1 MLPLIR
7 NLATTLRARWAVREP
22 RPTNILELLAL
33 LALLGFLD
41 PMSEAVALIERKMR
55 AAGLSDVAIQA
66 FLFQYQ
72 KLLGND
78 TGLIPEAAIEP
89 IDQLPKLDERELP
102 ESIGSYLRQT
112 LVLKLNGGL
121 GTSMGLEKA
130 KSLLRVRSELSFLD
144 IIVRQFLYL
153 RATTAPGLALY
164 FMNSF
169 STSEDTLQSLQGYPE
184 LGDPKLMELLQN
196 RVPKIDKGSLLPIS
210 WPQNPSLEW
219 CPPGHADLY
228 ICLFGTGLLERL
240 LAARK
245 KYLFVS
251 NADNLGATLD
261 ANLLRFFAESEAPF
275 LMEVTRRTPS
285 DRKGGHLARRLDTHR
300 LLLRESA
307 QCPEEDMADFQDIE
321 RHRYFNTNNLWI
333 RLDRLFEELTR
344 GAGFIPLPLIRNE
357 KTVDPRDK
365 KSPKVFQLEAA
376 MGAAVEC
383 FEGAAAVEV
392 PRSRF
397 SPVKTT
403 SDLLAVRSDAYE
415 VDKSFRVGLRP
426 ERGGVPPKVELSDDY
441 KLVDQLEELVAAGVP
456 SLVRSRSLA
465 VKGRW
470 RFSEGIE
477 IVGDVRFENGSGA
490 VKTVEPGLYEDCV
503 VEG

>member
-1 MLPLIR
+1 
-7 NLATTLRARWAVREP
+7 
-22 RPTNILELLAL
+22 
-33 LALLGFLD
+33 
-41 PMSEAVALIERKMR
+41 MSEGIALIEKKMR
-55 AAGLSDVAIQA
+55 SAGLSEVATQA

-72 KLLGND
+72 KLLDND
-78 TGLIPEAAIEP
+78 TGLIPEEAIEP
-89 IDQLPKLDERELP
+89 IAQLPLLDEREAM
-102 ESIGSYLRQT
+102 GDYLHQT

-130 KSLLRVRSELSFLD
+130 KSLLRVRGALTFLD
-144 IIVRQFLYL
+144 IIVKQFLHL
-153 RATTAPGLALY
+153 RASTAPGLGLF

-169 STSEDTLQSLQGYPE
+169 STSADTVQALQPYQE

-196 RVPKIDKGSLLPIS
+196 RVPKIDKETLLPIA
-210 WPQNPSLEW
+210 WPSNPALEW

-228 ICLFGTGLLERL
+228 VCLFGSGLLKRL
-240 LAARK
+240 LEAGK

-261 ANLLRFFAESEAPF
+261 PNLLRFFAESGAPF

-285 DRKGGHLARRLDTHR
+285 DRKGGHLARRLNSKR
-300 LLLRESA
+300 LVLRESA
-307 QCPEEDMADFQDIE
+307 QCPDKDLAYFQDID

-333 RLDRLFEELTR
+333 RLDRLFEELT
-344 GAGFIPLPLIRNE
+344 AGSGYIPLPLIRNE
-357 KTVDPRDK
+357 KNVDPRDK

-376 MGAAVEC
+376 MGAAIEC
-383 FEGAAAVEV
+383 FDGAAAVEV

-415 VDKSFRVGLRP
+415 FDKSFRVGLRA
-426 ERGGVPPKVELSDDY
+426 ERQGVPPKVELSDDY

-456 SLVRSRSLA
+456 SLIHSGSLS
-465 VKGRW
+465 VKGPW
-470 RFSEGIE
+470 RFVAGVE
-477 IVGDVRFENGSGA
+477 IVGNVRFENGSGE
-490 VKTVEPGLYEDCV
+490 VKEVKPGVYRDCV
-503 VEG
+503 VDG